1 MEISMKA
8 IIENIQHFSL
18 HDGPG
23 TRTTVFFKGC
33 PLKCLWCSNPTTQ
46 NPKRELIYK
55 KDNCLRCG
63 KCIAACKQNALSMDT
78 SQKLPMVRI
87 DKNLCTAC
95 KECTEHCPADALQTI
110 GNEYDTAALFNIIK
124 KDILFYQNTN
134 GGVTFS
140 GGEMLMHHQFV
151 SELIKQCKTLNI
163 HTAAETSGFAPYE
176 HVKEILSRLDMCFY
190 DIKHIDDEKHR
201 EITGQSNTLIIENL
215 IKILKET
222 TTPITIRLPLIPTIN
237 DDENHLARYADFL
250 NNLPRDVTFEI
261 LPYHRL
267 GSNKY
272 DMMQIG
278 YQLTNIAPA
287 PKETLSR
294 QVQFVREKLNSI
306 RALCQ
311 F

>member
-1 MEISMKA
+1 MKA

-23 TRTTVFFKGC
+23 TRTTIFFKGC

-46 NPKRELIYK
+46 NIKKELIYK
-55 KDNCLRCG
+55 KTSCVRCG
-63 KCIAACKQNALSMDT
+63 RCITVCRQNVLSMK
-78 SQKLPMVRI
+78 QEGEEQFVFI
-87 DKNLCTAC
+87 DRNSCITC
-95 KECTEHCPADALQTI
+95 GECADQCPADALQTI
-110 GNEYDTAALFNIIK
+110 GSEYDLDTVFNIIK

-140 GGEMLMHHQFV
+140 GGEMLLHHKFV
-151 SELIKQCKTLNI
+151 SELIKKCKTINI

-176 HVKEILSRLDMCFY
+176 HVKEVLSQLDMCFF
-190 DIKHIDDEKHR
+190 DIKHINNEKHKQ
-201 EITGQSNTLIIENL
+201 ITGQPNTLIIENL
-215 IKILKET
+215 TRILQET

-237 DDENHLARYADFL
+237 DDEEHLAAYADFL
-250 NNLPRDVTFEI
+250 NNLPRHVTFEI

-272 DMMQIG
+272 DMMQIN
-278 YQLTNIAPA
+278 YKLDKIAPFS
-287 PKETLSR
+287 KEELS
-294 QVQFVREKLNSI
+294 QKVQFVREKLNSI
-306 RALCQ
+306 KLICQ

>member
-1 MEISMKA
+1 MKA

-23 TRTTVFFKGC
+23 TRTTIFFKGC

-46 NPKRELIYK
+46 NIKKELIYK
-55 KDNCLRCG
+55 KTSCVRCG
-63 KCIAACKQNALSMDT
+63 RCITVCRQNALSMK
-78 SQKLPMVRI
+78 QEGEEQFVFI
-87 DKNLCTAC
+87 DRNSCITC
-95 KECTEHCPADALQTI
+95 GECADQCPADALQTI
-110 GNEYDTAALFNIIK
+110 GSEYDLDTVFNIIK

-140 GGEMLMHHQFV
+140 GGEMLLHHKFV
-151 SELIKQCKTLNI
+151 SELIKKCKTINI

-176 HVKEILSRLDMCFY
+176 HVKEVLSQLDMCFF
-190 DIKHIDDEKHR
+190 DIKHINNEKHKQ
-201 EITGQSNTLIIENL
+201 ITGQPNTLIIENL
-215 IKILKET
+215 TRILQET

-237 DDENHLARYADFL
+237 DDEEHLAAYADFL
-250 NNLPRDVTFEI
+250 NNLPRHVTFEI

-272 DMMQIG
+272 DMMQIN
-278 YQLTNIAPA
+278 YKLDKIAPFS
-287 PKETLSR
+287 KEELS
-294 QVQFVREKLNSI
+294 QKVQFVREKLNSI
-306 RALCQ
+306 KLICQ

>member
-1 MEISMKA
+1 MKA

-23 TRTTVFFKGC
+23 TRTTIFFKGC

-46 NPKRELIYK
+46 NIKKELIYK
-55 KDNCLRCG
+55 KNSCVRCG
-63 KCIAACKQNALSMDT
+63 RCITVCRQNALSMKQEGDE
-78 SQKLPMVRI
+78 QFVFI
-87 DKNLCTAC
+87 DRNSCITC
-95 KECTEHCPADALQTI
+95 GECADQCPADALQTI
-110 GNEYDTAALFNIIK
+110 GSEYDLDTVFNIIK

-140 GGEMLMHHQFV
+140 GGEMLLHHKFV
-151 SELIKQCKTLNI
+151 SELIKKCKTINI

-176 HVKEILSRLDMCFY
+176 HVKEVLSQLDMCFF
-190 DIKHIDDEKHR
+190 DIKHINNEKHKQM
-201 EITGQSNTLIIENL
+201 TGQPNTLIIENL
-215 IKILKET
+215 TRILQET

-237 DDENHLARYADFL
+237 DDEEHLAAYADFL
-250 NNLPRDVTFEI
+250 NNLPRHVTFEI

-272 DMMQIG
+272 DMMQIN
-278 YQLTNIAPA
+278 YKLDKIAPFS
-287 PKETLSR
+287 KEELS
-294 QVQFVREKLNSI
+294 QKVQFVREKLNSI
-306 RALCQ
+306 KLICQ

>member
-1 MEISMKA
+1 METSMKA

-46 NPKRELIYK
+46 NIKRELIYK

-63 KCIAACKQNALSMDT
+63 KCIAVCRQNALSMDT
-78 SQKLPMVRI
+78 SQKFPIIRI

-95 KECTEHCPADALQTI
+95 EECTEHCPADALQTI
-110 GNEYDTAALFNIIK
+110 GNEYDISTLFNIIK
-124 KDILFYQNTN
+124 KDIVFYQNTN

-140 GGEMLMHHQFV
+140 GGEMLMHYRFV

-190 DIKHIDDEKHR
+190 DIKHVNDKKHR
-201 EITGQSNTLIIENL
+201 EITGQSNKLIIENL

-222 TTPITIRLPLIPTIN
+222 TTPITVRLPLIPTIN
-237 DDENHLARYADFL
+237 DDEQHLAQYADFL
-250 NNLPRDVTFEI
+250 NNLPRDVSFEI

-272 DMMQIG
+272 DMMQIN
-278 YQLTNIAPA
+278 YKLTDIAPA
-287 PKETLSR
+287 SKETLSR
-294 QVQFVREKLNSI
+294 QVQYVREKLNSI
-306 RALCQ
+306 KALCQ

>member
-46 NPKRELIYK
+46 NPRRELIYK

-110 GNEYDTAALFNIIK
+110 GDEYDTAALFNIIK
-124 KDILFYQNTN
+124 KDIIFYQNTN

-140 GGEMLMHHQFV
+140 GGEMLMHYQFV

-176 HVKEILSRLDMCFY
+176 HVKEILSRLGDVFLEGRTPAETAIFFDWDNWWALEYSAGPSIRMKYLDAVKDYYTAVFESNIPV
-190 DIKHIDDEKHR
+190 DIIGMEDE
-201 EITGQSNTLIIENL
+201 
-215 IKILKET
+215 
-222 TTPITIRLPLIPTIN
+222 
-237 DDENHLARYADFL
+237 
-250 NNLPRDVTFEI
+250 FESYKVI
-261 LPYHRL
+261 
-267 GSNKY
+267 
-272 DMMQIG
+272 
-278 YQLTNIAPA
+278 IAPLLYMTK
-287 PKETLSR
+287 PGIDGKIRNFVKEDRKS
-294 QVQFVREKLNSI
+294 VV
-306 RALCQ
+306 
-311 F
+311 

>member
-1 MEISMKA
+1 MKA

-23 TRTTVFFKGC
+23 TRTTIFFKGC

-46 NPKRELIYK
+46 NIKKELIYK
-55 KDNCLRCG
+55 KTSCVRCG
-63 KCIAACKQNALSMDT
+63 RCITVCRQNALSMKQEGDE
-78 SQKLPMVRI
+78 QFVFI
-87 DKNLCTAC
+87 DRNSCITC
-95 KECTEHCPADALQTI
+95 GECADQCPADALQTI
-110 GNEYDTAALFNIIK
+110 GSEYDLDTVFNIIK

-140 GGEMLMHHQFV
+140 GGEMLLHHKFV
-151 SELIKQCKTLNI
+151 SELIKKCKTINI

-176 HVKEILSRLDMCFY
+176 HVKEVLSQLDMCFF
-190 DIKHIDDEKHR
+190 DIKHINNEKHKQ
-201 EITGQSNTLIIENL
+201 ITGQPNTLIIENL
-215 IKILKET
+215 TRILQET

-237 DDENHLARYADFL
+237 DDEEHLAAYADFL
-250 NNLPRDVTFEI
+250 NNLPRHVTFEI

-272 DMMQIG
+272 DMMQIN
-278 YQLTNIAPA
+278 YKLDKIAPFS
-287 PKETLSR
+287 KEELS
-294 QVQFVREKLNSI
+294 QKVQFVREKLNSI
-306 RALCQ
+306 KLICQ